1 MEQQQ
6 QTKGIGKESQLSK
19 IAAAVN
25 PGSMAE
31 ANPTAT
37 QSMISTFMQTFESSA
52 LELRDETN
60 DDQKELIKTMID
72 EITKLQTKNMKEFE
86 KAIGKIVGITKDLQN
101 SDNPLLQKLGKDMEE
116 KSREEVVKASGYT
129 LTGEKDTFLNRL
141 GRSVG
146 MNTEEEPVEK
156 NRQGIGKLVKGFAS
170 NLGRDVKRGFN
181 IAVGREAPEGS
192 FADNVFTSDEQKRE
206 RLLSRVD
213 AESNETKT
221 VSTND
226 TIKKVIEE
234 YFKEDK
240 QKSKSESSEKNSKE
254 TLTVSSLTEAF
265 KTALDQHFSES
276 KPSSTSSDKNTIES
290 SSDSSNSSEKNNIES
305 PSDSSMTK
313 SLEEFS
319 QESRKESNSS
329 SEENSLI
336 STLTDEQKNLY
347 SQFEKLMEEFN
358 KEEKST
364 EELENI
370 VKEINV
376 LNEKFV
382 AAYPSTKSPSVN
394 SEAQEDAAG
403 ISKDATIE
411 ALQKTADSNVL
422 IQEYSNTTQEKTTE
436 TVDVL
441 KEILE
446 LMKKMSADNQ
456 SGGAGGDGGDGGG
469 IDIDLP
475 DRRRGPRRSRGRLRA
490 RARMASRGIRGRVG
504 GLARGLVSGARTV
517 GSAILS
523 GGARTIGMLGLGTAG
538 ATGAAG
544 LATAGTAGLAATGA
558 TGAAGAAGAAGLG
571 TAGAAGLGAAG
582 ATGAAS
588 LGATGATGAA
598 GTAAGTAAAATK
610 STGFLGKI
618 ASGASSLG
626 SKAGSV
632 LSKASPG
639 LVKGLGFAG
648 RVAGKLA
655 LPLAA
660 GMAAYDGYKG
670 FNADPNAT
678 TGQKFK
684 NAGRNVLSGLTF
696 GLVDSTEDKM
706 AAGEYTGTQKGAV
719 EKPSGGGF
727 FSRNKGMVAGPAG
740 RESAAAAY
748 DKMSGNK
755 SSNIQPKAKES
766 TGNFFS
772 SNKGAIAGAALGPVG
787 MLAGAA
793 YDKMSSS
800 KAETGKNMDGAL
812 IEQGTEATKEKL
824 QINVPPPT
832 VINQGGGG
840 GQASPQLTFPG
851 GVGNVRSN
859 DPTWLMFQKRRA
871 VA

>member
-1 MEQQQ
+1 MNELDEKTGPIDNKGTAGPGVGQGRTIAQSGSAQQ
-6 QTKGIGKESQLSK
+6 KGVGKESQLSK

-25 PGSMAE
+25 PGSITE

-52 LELRDETN
+52 LEMREETN

-146 MNTEEEPVEK
+146 MNTDEEPVEK
-156 NRQGIGKLVKGFAS
+156 TREGIGKLAKGFAS
-170 NLGRDVKRGFN
+170 NVGGTLKRGFN

-213 AESNETKT
+213 SESNATQSVNAT
-221 VSTND
+221 D
-226 TIKKVIEE
+226 TFKKVIEE
-234 YFKEDK
+234 YFKEEK
-240 QKSKSESSEKNSKE
+240 KKSESPG
-254 TLTVSSLTEAF
+254 
-265 KTALDQHFSES
+265 KTALTEEQKKLLSEIKERS
-276 KPSSTSSDKNTIES
+276 ADVESTQSIVNDKRMQLSGDLE
-290 SSDSSNSSEKNNIES
+290 DG
-305 PSDSSMTK
+305 TK
-313 SLEEFS
+313 SDEEV
-319 QESRKESNSS
+319 KESAK
-329 SEENSLI
+329 ELDAVTEVLREK
-336 STLTDEQKNLY
+336 T
-347 SQFEKLMEEFN
+347 EKLTAVMDKYEE
-358 KEEKST
+358 SVGT
-364 EELENI
+364 
-370 VKEINV
+370 
-376 LNEKFV
+376 
-382 AAYPSTKSPSVN
+382 SKSPTIN
-394 SEAQEDAAG
+394 SEAQEDSAG

-422 IQEYSNTTQEKTTE
+422 IQEYSNTTQEKATE

-456 SGGAGGDGGDGGG
+456 SGGAGDDGGG
-469 IDIDLP
+469 DDGGMDIDLP

-504 GLARGLVSGARTV
+504 GLARGLVSGARTI
-517 GSAILS
+517 GSAVLS
-523 GGARTIGMLGLGTAG
+523 GGARTLGMLGLGTAGAAGAAGAAGVGTAG

-544 LATAGTAGLAATGA
+544 LAT
-558 TGAAGAAGAAGLG
+558 TGAAG
-571 TAGAAGLGAAG
+571 
-582 ATGAAS
+582 
-588 LGATGATGAA
+588 
-598 GTAAGTAAAATK
+598 AAGTAAAATK
-610 STGFLGKI
+610 STGFLSKI

-626 SKAGSV
+626 SKASGL
-632 LSKASPG
+632 LSKAPG
-639 LVKGLGFAG
+639 LTKGLGFAG

-706 AAGEYTGTQKGAV
+706 AAGEYTGTQKKPTAGNV
-719 EKPSGGGF
+719 EPAAKKDTGSF
-727 FSRNKGMVAGPAG
+727 FSK
-740 RESAAAAY
+740 
-748 DKMSGNK
+748 
-755 SSNIQPKAKES
+755 
-766 TGNFFS
+766 
-772 SNKGAIAGAALGPVG
+772 NKGAIAGAALGPVG

-800 KAETGKNMDGAL
+800 KSQTETGKNIDGAL
-812 IEQGTEATKEKL
+812 IEQGTTATKDKM

-840 GQASPQLTFPG
+840 GQAPPQITFPG

-859 DPTWLMFQKRRA
+859 DPTWLRFQERRA

>member
-156 NRQGIGKLVKGFAS
+156 TREGIGKLAKGFAS
-170 NLGRDVKRGFN
+170 NVGGTLKRGFN

-206 RLLSRVD
+206 RLLSRID
-213 AESNETKT
+213 SESNETQT
-221 VSTND
+221 VSANE

-240 QKSKSESSEKNSKE
+240 QKSESSEKTSKE

-276 KPSSTSSDKNTIES
+276 KSSTGSF
-290 SSDSSNSSEKNNIES
+290 EKNNIES
-305 PSDSSMTK
+305 SSDSSMTK
-313 SLEEFS
+313 SLEELF
-319 QESRKESNSS
+319 QESRKESSSSSEDSFQKSRNESSSSSEDSFQKSRNESSSS

-336 STLTDEQKNLY
+336 STLTDEQKKLY
-347 SQFEKLMEEFN
+347 SQFEKLMEEFDQA
-358 KEEKST
+358 KST

-382 AAYPSTKSPSVN
+382 AAYPSTKTPSVN

-422 IQEYSNTTQEKTTE
+422 LQEYSNTTQEKATE

-456 SGGAGGDGGDGGG
+456 SGGAGGNGGDGGDGGG
-469 IDIDLP
+469 MDIDLP
-475 DRRRGPRRSRGRLRA
+475 DRRRGPRRSRGRIRA

-538 ATGAAG
+538 AAGAAGLGTAGAAG
-544 LATAGTAGLAATGA
+544 LATT
-558 TGAAGAAGAAGLG
+558 GAAGAAGLG
-571 TAGAAGLGAAG
+571 TAGAAGATGAAGAAG
-582 ATGAAS
+582 ATGAA
-588 LGATGATGAA
+588 A
-598 GTAAGTAAAATK
+598 K

-626 SKAGSV
+626 SKASGL
-632 LSKASPG
+632 LSKAPG
-639 LVKGLGFAG
+639 LAKGLGFAG

-706 AAGEYTGTQKGAV
+706 AAGEYTGTQKKPKVGGV
-719 EKPSGGGF
+719 EPAAKKDTGSF
-727 FSRNKGMVAGPAG
+727 FSK
-740 RESAAAAY
+740 
-748 DKMSGNK
+748 
-755 SSNIQPKAKES
+755 
-766 TGNFFS
+766 
-772 SNKGAIAGAALGPVG
+772 NKGAIAGAALGPVG

-812 IEQGTEATKEKL
+812 IEQGTAATKEKM

-840 GQASPQLTFPG
+840 GQAQPQLTFPG
-851 GVGNVRSN
+851 GVGKVRTD
-859 DPTWLMFQKRRA
+859 DPTWLVFQKRRA

>member
-52 LELRDETN
+52 LELREETN

-101 SDNPLLQKLGKDMEE
+101 SDNPLLQKLGKEMEE
-116 KSREEVVKASGYT
+116 KSREEVVKASGFT

-146 MNTEEEPVEK
+146 MNTDEEPVEK
-156 NRQGIGKLVKGFAS
+156 TREGIGKLAKGFAS
-170 NLGRDVKRGFN
+170 NIGGTLKRGFN

-213 AESNETKT
+213 AESNETQS

-240 QKSKSESSEKNSKE
+240 QKSESSEKTSKE

-265 KTALDQHFSES
+265 KTALDQHFNES
-276 KPSSTSSDKNTIES
+276 KT
-290 SSDSSNSSEKNNIES
+290 SSNSSEKNNIES
-305 PSDSSMTK
+305 SSDSSMTK
-313 SLEEFS
+313 SLQEFS
-319 QESRKESNSS
+319 EESRKESSSS

-456 SGGAGGDGGDGGG
+456 SGAAGGDGGGM
-469 IDIDLP
+469 DIDLP

-538 ATGAAG
+538 AAGAAG
-544 LATAGTAGLAATGA
+544 LGT
-558 TGAAGAAGAAGLG
+558 AGAAGAAGLG
-571 TAGAAGLGAAG
+571 TAGAAGTAGLAATSATGTAGAAG
-582 ATGAAS
+582 AAGLGTA
-588 LGATGATGAA
+588 GATG
-598 GTAAGTAAAATK
+598 AAGTAAAATK

-727 FSRNKGMVAGPAG
+727 FSRNKGMVAGAALGPAG
-740 RESAAAAY
+740 MVAGTAY
-748 DKMSGNK
+748 DKMAGNK
-755 SSNIQPKAKES
+755 GSTNIEPKAKET

-772 SNKGAIAGAALGPVG
+772 KNAGLLAGAALGPAG
-787 MLAGAA
+787 MVAGAA

-800 KAETGKNMDGAL
+800 KAETGKNIDGAL
-812 IEQGTEATKEKL
+812 IEQGTEATKEKI

-832 VINQGGGG
+832 VINQGAAA
-840 GQASPQLTFPG
+840 GQTPPQITFPG
-851 GVGNVRSN
+851 GVGNVRTN

>member
-52 LELRDETN
+52 LELREETN

-146 MNTEEEPVEK
+146 MNTDEEPVEK
-156 NRQGIGKLVKGFAS
+156 NREGIGKLAKGFAS
-170 NLGRDVKRGFN
+170 NIGGTLKRGFN

-206 RLLSRVD
+206 RLLSRID
-213 AESNETKT
+213 SESNETQT
-221 VSTND
+221 VSANE

-240 QKSKSESSEKNSKE
+240 QKSESSEKTSKE

-276 KPSSTSSDKNTIES
+276 KSSTGSF
-290 SSDSSNSSEKNNIES
+290 EKNNIES
-305 PSDSSMTK
+305 SSDSSMTK
-313 SLEEFS
+313 SLEEFF
-319 QESRKESNSS
+319 QESRKESSSS

-347 SQFEKLMEEFN
+347 SQFEKLMEEFDQD
-358 KEEKST
+358 EKST

-382 AAYPSTKSPSVN
+382 AAYPSTKTPSVN

-456 SGGAGGDGGDGGG
+456 SGGAGGDGGDGGDASG
-469 IDIDLP
+469 MDIDLP
-475 DRRRGPRRSRGRLRA
+475 DRRRGPRRSRGRVRA

-544 LATAGTAGLAATGA
+544 LGTAGATGLAATGA
-558 TGAAGAAGAAGLG
+558 TGAAGLGTAGATGLAATGATGAAGLATTGAAGAAGLG
-571 TAGAAGLGAAG
+571 TAGAAGATGLGTAGAVGAAG
-582 ATGAAS
+582 ATGAA
-588 LGATGATGAA
+588 A
-598 GTAAGTAAAATK
+598 K

-626 SKAGSV
+626 SKVGSV

-840 GQASPQLTFPG
+840 GQSPPQITFPG
-851 GVGNVRSN
+851 GVGKVRTD
-859 DPTWLMFQKRRA
+859 DPTWLVFQKRRA

>member
-52 LELRDETN
+52 LEMREETN
-60 DDQKELIKTMID
+60 DDQKALIKTMIE

-86 KAIGKIVGITKDLQN
+86 KAIGKIVGITQDLQN
-101 SDNPLLQKLGKDMEE
+101 SDNPLLQKLGKEMEE

-146 MNTEEEPVEK
+146 MNTDEEPVEK
-156 NRQGIGKLVKGFAS
+156 NREGIGKLAKGFAS
-170 NLGRDVKRGFN
+170 NIGGTLKRGFN

-213 AESNETKT
+213 AESNETQ
-221 VSTND
+221 STNATD
-226 TIKKVIEE
+226 TFKKVIEE
-234 YFKEDK
+234 YFKEEK
-240 QKSKSESSEKNSKE
+240 KKSESSEKSA
-254 TLTVSSLTEAF
+254 LTE
-265 KTALDQHFSES
+265 
-276 KPSSTSSDKNTIES
+276 
-290 SSDSSNSSEKNNIES
+290 
-305 PSDSSMTK
+305 
-313 SLEEFS
+313 
-319 QESRKESNSS
+319 
-329 SEENSLI
+329 
-336 STLTDEQKNLY
+336 EQK
-347 SQFEKLMEEFN
+347 KLLSEIKDRRESVESTQSIVNDKTKQLSADLGDETKTPEEV
-358 KEEKST
+358 EKST
-364 EELENI
+364 KELDEVSEVLRQKTEELTAVMDKYEAS
-370 VKEINV
+370 VGT
-376 LNEKFV
+376 
-382 AAYPSTKSPSVN
+382 SKSPTIN

-446 LMKKMSADNQ
+446 LMKKMSSDNQ
-456 SGGAGGDGGDGGG
+456 SGAAGGDGGDGGDG
-469 IDIDLP
+469 GGMDIDLP
-475 DRRRGPRRSRGRLRA
+475 DRRRGPRRSRGRVRA

-538 ATGAAG
+538 AAGAAG
-544 LATAGTAGLAATGA
+544 LGTAGAAGA
-558 TGAAGAAGAAGLG
+558 AGLGTAGAAGAAGLGTAGAAGAAGLG

-588 LGATGATGAA
+588 LGATGATG
-598 GTAAGTAAAATK
+598 AAGTAAAATK

-727 FSRNKGMVAGPAG
+727 FSRNKGMVAGAALGPAG
-740 RESAAAAY
+740 MVAGAAY
-748 DKMSGNK
+748 DKMAGNK
-755 SSNIQPKAKES
+755 GSTNIEPKAKEN

-772 SNKGAIAGAALGPVG
+772 KNAGLMAGAALGPAG
-787 MLAGAA
+787 MVAGAA

-800 KAETGKNMDGAL
+800 KAETGKNIDGAL
-812 IEQGTEATKEKL
+812 IEQGTEATKEKI

-832 VINQGGGG
+832 VINQGAAV
-840 GQASPQLTFPG
+840 GQAPPQLTFPG

>member
-52 LELRDETN
+52 LELREETN

-101 SDNPLLQKLGKDMEE
+101 SDNPLLQKLGKEMEE

-156 NRQGIGKLVKGFAS
+156 TREGIGKLAKGFAS
-170 NLGRDVKRGFN
+170 NVGGTLKRGFN

-206 RLLSRVD
+206 RLLSRID
-213 AESNETKT
+213 SESNNTQT
-221 VSTND
+221 VSAND
-226 TIKKVIEE
+226 TFKKVIEE
-234 YFKEDK
+234 YFNEEKK
-240 QKSKSESSEKNSKE
+240 KSESSEKTSKE

-276 KPSSTSSDKNTIES
+276 KTSTGSFETNNIES
-290 SSDSSNSSEKNNIES
+290 SSDSST
-305 PSDSSMTK
+305 TK
-313 SLEEFS
+313 SLEEFFK
-319 QESRKESNSS
+319 ESRKESSSS
-329 SEENSLI
+329 SEEDSLI

-347 SQFEKLMEEFN
+347 SQFEKLMEEFDQ
-358 KEEKST
+358 EKST

-382 AAYPSTKSPSVN
+382 AAYPSTKTPSVN

-422 IQEYSNTTQEKTTE
+422 IQEYSNTTQEKATE

-469 IDIDLP
+469 LDIDLP
-475 DRRRGPRRSRGRLRA
+475 DRRRGPRRSRGRIRA

-544 LATAGTAGLAATGA
+544 LGT
-558 TGAAGAAGAAGLG
+558 AGAAGATGLG
-571 TAGAAGLGAAG
+571 TAGAAGAAG
-582 ATGAAS
+582 ATGAA
-588 LGATGATGAA
+588 A
-598 GTAAGTAAAATK
+598 K
-610 STGFLGKI
+610 STGFLSKI

-706 AAGEYTGTQKGAV
+706 AAGEYTGTQKKPKVGGV
-719 EKPSGGGF
+719 EPAAKKDTGSF
-727 FSRNKGMVAGPAG
+727 FSK
-740 RESAAAAY
+740 
-748 DKMSGNK
+748 
-755 SSNIQPKAKES
+755 
-766 TGNFFS
+766 
-772 SNKGAIAGAALGPVG
+772 NKGAIAGAALGPVG

-800 KAETGKNMDGAL
+800 KSQTETGKNIDGAL
-812 IEQGTEATKEKL
+812 IEQGTTATKDKM

-840 GQASPQLTFPG
+840 GQAPPQITFPG

-859 DPTWLMFQKRRA
+859 DPTWLRFQERRA

>member
-52 LELRDETN
+52 LELREETN

-101 SDNPLLQKLGKDMEE
+101 SDNQLLQKLGKDMEE

-156 NRQGIGKLVKGFAS
+156 TREGIGKLAKGFAS
-170 NLGRDVKRGFN
+170 NVGGTLKRGFN

-206 RLLSRVD
+206 RLLSRID
-213 AESNETKT
+213 SESNETQT
-221 VSTND
+221 VSANE

-240 QKSKSESSEKNSKE
+240 QKSESSEKTSKE

-276 KPSSTSSDKNTIES
+276 KSSTGSFEKNNIES
-290 SSDSSNSSEKNNIES
+290 SSDSST
-305 PSDSSMTK
+305 TK
-313 SLEEFS
+313 SLEELF
-319 QESRKESNSS
+319 QESRKESSSSSEDSFQKSRNESSSS

-336 STLTDEQKNLY
+336 STLTDEQKKLY
-347 SQFEKLMEEFN
+347 SQFEKLMEEFDQA
-358 KEEKST
+358 KST

-394 SEAQEDAAG
+394 SDAQEDSAG

-422 IQEYSNTTQEKTTE
+422 IQEYSNTTQEKATE

-469 IDIDLP
+469 MDIDLP
-475 DRRRGPRRSRGRLRA
+475 DRRRGPRRSRGRIRA

-538 ATGAAG
+538 AAGAAG
-544 LATAGTAGLAATGA
+544 LGAAGTAGLAATGA
-558 TGAAGAAGAAGLG
+558 AGATGLGTAGAAGAAGLG
-571 TAGAAGLGAAG
+571 TAGAAGATGLGTAGAAGAAG
-582 ATGAAS
+582 ATGAA
-588 LGATGATGAA
+588 A
-598 GTAAGTAAAATK
+598 K

-626 SKAGSV
+626 SKASGL
-632 LSKASPG
+632 LSKAPG
-639 LVKGLGFAG
+639 LAKGLGFAG

-727 FSRNKGMVAGPAG
+727 FSRNKGMVAGAALGPAG
-740 RESAAAAY
+740 MVAGAAY

-812 IEQGTEATKEKL
+812 IEQGTAATKEKM

-840 GQASPQLTFPG
+840 GQAQPQITFPG
-851 GVGNVRSN
+851 GVGKVRTD
-859 DPTWLMFQKRRA
+859 DPTWLVFQKRRA

>member
-1 MEQQQ
+1 MNELDEKTGPIDDKGTAGPGVGQGRTIAQSGSAQQ
-6 QTKGIGKESQLSK
+6 KGIGKESQLSK

-37 QSMISTFMQTFESSA
+37 QSMISTFMKTFESSA
-52 LELRDETN
+52 IEMREDTN

-86 KAIGKIVGITKDLQN
+86 KAIGKIVGISKDLQN
-101 SDNPLLQKLGKDMEE
+101 SDNPILQKLGKDMEE

-146 MNTEEEPVEK
+146 MNTEEEPIEK
-156 NRQGIGKLVKGFAS
+156 NRQGIGKLAKGFGS
-170 NLGRDVKRGFN
+170 SIGGTLKRGFN

-192 FADNVFTSDEQKRE
+192 FADSVFTSDEQKRE
-206 RLLSRVD
+206 RLMNRIDSE
-213 AESNETKT
+213 ANEKQ
-221 VSTND
+221 STSAND
-226 TIKKVIEE
+226 SFKKAIQEF
-234 YFKEDK
+234 FKEEKEKVQSKEPKEK
-240 QKSKSESSEKNSKE
+240 QKFQPIDK
-254 TLTVSSLTEAF
+254 LTDLTE
-265 KTALDQHFSES
+265 DQ
-276 KPSSTSSDKNTIES
+276 I
-290 SSDSSNSSEKNNIES
+290 
-305 PSDSSMTK
+305 K
-313 SLEEFS
+313 SLEEQGIAPAS
-319 QESRKESNSS
+319 EKDISYRKEGKPVSKDEINKTLAAS
-329 SEENSLI
+329 SE
-336 STLTDEQKNLY
+336 Q
-347 SQFEKLMEEFN
+347 
-358 KEEKST
+358 
-364 EELENI
+364 
-370 VKEINV
+370 
-376 LNEKFV
+376 
-382 AAYPSTKSPSVN
+382 
-394 SEAQEDAAG
+394 QEDTAG

-422 IQEYSNTTQEKTTE
+422 IQENSNIIQEKTTE

-456 SGGAGGDGGDGGG
+456 SGGAGGDGGDGGDG
-469 IDIDLP
+469 GGMDIDLP
-475 DRRRGPRRSRGRLRA
+475 DRRRGPRRSRGRIRA

-538 ATGAAG
+538 
-544 LATAGTAGLAATGA
+544 TAGLAAT
-558 TGAAGAAGAAGLG
+558 GAAGAAGLG
-571 TAGAAGLGAAG
+571 TAGAAGAAG
-582 ATGAAS
+582 ATGAA
-588 LGATGATGAA
+588 GAAGAGAAGAA
-598 GTAAGTAAAATK
+598 GTAGTAAAATK
-610 STGFLGKI
+610 STGLLGKI
-618 ASGASSLG
+618 AGGASSLG
-626 SKAGSV
+626 SKAGSI

-696 GLVDSTEDKM
+696 GMVDSTEDKM
-706 AAGEYTGTQKGAV
+706 AAGEYAGTQKKPKVGGV
-719 EKPSGGGF
+719 EPAAKKDTGSF
-727 FSRNKGMVAGPAG
+727 FSK
-740 RESAAAAY
+740 
-748 DKMSGNK
+748 
-755 SSNIQPKAKES
+755 
-766 TGNFFS
+766 
-772 SNKGAIAGAALGPVG
+772 NKGAIAGAALGPVG

-793 YDKMSSS
+793 YDKLSPS
-800 KAETGKNMDGAL
+800 KSKTETGKNMDGAL
-812 IEQGTEATKEKL
+812 IEQGTAATKDKM

-840 GQASPQLTFPG
+840 GQAPPQITFPG

-859 DPTWLMFQKRRA
+859 DPTWLRFQERRA

>member
-1 MEQQQ
+1 
-6 QTKGIGKESQLSK
+6 
-19 IAAAVN
+19 
-25 PGSMAE
+25 
-31 ANPTAT
+31 
-37 QSMISTFMQTFESSA
+37 MIE
-52 LELRDETN
+52 
-60 DDQKELIKTMID
+60 

-101 SDNPLLQKLGKDMEE
+101 SDNPLLQKLGKEMEE
-116 KSREEVVKASGYT
+116 KSREEVVKASGFT

-146 MNTEEEPVEK
+146 MNTDEEPVEK
-156 NRQGIGKLVKGFAS
+156 NREGIGKLAKGFAS
-170 NLGRDVKRGFN
+170 NIGGTLKRGFN

-213 AESNETKT
+213 SESNETQ
-221 VSTND
+221 STNATD
-226 TIKKVIEE
+226 TFKKVIEE
-234 YFKEDK
+234 YFKEEK
-240 QKSKSESSEKNSKE
+240 KKSESSEKSA
-254 TLTVSSLTEAF
+254 LTEEQ
-265 KTALDQHFSES
+265 KKLLSEIKDRS
-276 KPSSTSSDKNTIES
+276 ADVESTQSIVNDKRKQLSGDLE
-290 SSDSSNSSEKNNIES
+290 DG
-305 PSDSSMTK
+305 TK
-313 SLEEFS
+313 SDEEV
-319 QESRKESNSS
+319 KES
-329 SEENSLI
+329 SEELDAV
-336 STLTDEQKNLY
+336 TEVLREKT
-347 SQFEKLMEEFN
+347 EKLTAVMDKYEA
-358 KEEKST
+358 SVGT
-364 EELENI
+364 
-370 VKEINV
+370 
-376 LNEKFV
+376 
-382 AAYPSTKSPSVN
+382 SKSPPVN

-446 LMKKMSADNQ
+446 LMKKMSSDNQ
-456 SGGAGGDGGDGGG
+456 SGAAGGDGGDGGDG
-469 IDIDLP
+469 GGMDIDLP

-538 ATGAAG
+538 AAGAAG
-544 LATAGTAGLAATGA
+544 LGTAGAAGA
-558 TGAAGAAGAAGLG
+558 AGLGTAGAAGAAGLG

-588 LGATGATGAA
+588 LGATGATG
-598 GTAAGTAAAATK
+598 AAGTAAAATK

-727 FSRNKGMVAGPAG
+727 FSRNKGMVAGAALGPAG
-740 RESAAAAY
+740 MVAGAAY
-748 DKMSGNK
+748 DKMAGNK
-755 SSNIQPKAKES
+755 GSTNIEPKAKEN

-772 SNKGAIAGAALGPVG
+772 KNAGLMAGAALGPAG
-787 MLAGAA
+787 MVAGAA

-800 KAETGKNMDGAL
+800 KAETGKNIDGAL
-812 IEQGTEATKEKL
+812 IEQGTEATKEKI
-824 QINVPPPT
+824 QVNVPPPT

-840 GQASPQLTFPG
+840 GQAPPQLTFPG

>member
-1 MEQQQ
+1 MNELDEKTGPIDDKGTAGPGVGQGRTIAQSGSAQQ
-6 QTKGIGKESQLSK
+6 KGIGKESQLSK

-52 LELRDETN
+52 LEIREETN

-86 KAIGKIVGITKDLQN
+86 KAIGKIVGISKDLQN
-101 SDNPLLQKLGKDMEE
+101 SDNPILQKLGKDMEE

-129 LTGEKDTFLNRL
+129 LTGEKDTFLNRI

-146 MNTEEEPVEK
+146 MNTEEEPIEK
-156 NRQGIGKLVKGFAS
+156 NRQGIGKLAKGFGS
-170 NLGRDVKRGFN
+170 SIGGTLKRGFN

-206 RLLSRVD
+206 RLMNRIDSE
-213 AESNETKT
+213 ANEKQ
-221 VSTND
+221 STSAND
-226 TIKKVIEE
+226 SFKKAIQEF
-234 YFKEDK
+234 FKEEKEKVQSKEPKEK
-240 QKSKSESSEKNSKE
+240 QKFQPIDK
-254 TLTVSSLTEAF
+254 LTDLTE
-265 KTALDQHFSES
+265 DQ
-276 KPSSTSSDKNTIES
+276 I
-290 SSDSSNSSEKNNIES
+290 
-305 PSDSSMTK
+305 K
-313 SLEEFS
+313 SLEEQGIAPAS
-319 QESRKESNSS
+319 EKDISYRKDGKPVSKDEINKTLAAS
-329 SEENSLI
+329 SE
-336 STLTDEQKNLY
+336 Q
-347 SQFEKLMEEFN
+347 
-358 KEEKST
+358 
-364 EELENI
+364 
-370 VKEINV
+370 
-376 LNEKFV
+376 
-382 AAYPSTKSPSVN
+382 
-394 SEAQEDAAG
+394 QEDTAG

-422 IQEYSNTTQEKTTE
+422 IQENSNIIQEKTTE

-446 LMKKMSADNQ
+446 LMKKMSSESQ
-456 SGGAGGDGGDGGG
+456 SGGGGGGDDGGM
-469 IDIDLP
+469 DIDLP
-475 DRRRGPRRSRGRLRA
+475 DRKRSRGRMRA

-504 GLARGLVSGARTV
+504 GLARGLA
-517 GSAILS
+517 
-523 GGARTIGMLGLGTAG
+523 GGARTLGSAVLSGGTRTLGMLGLGT
-538 ATGAAG
+538 
-544 LATAGTAGLAATGA
+544 
-558 TGAAGAAGAAGLG
+558 AGAAGAAGLG
-571 TAGAAGLGAAG
+571 TAGAAGAAG
-582 ATGAAS
+582 VGT
-588 LGATGATGAA
+588 A
-598 GTAAGTAAAATK
+598 GTAGTAAAATK
-610 STGFLGKI
+610 STGLLGKI
-618 ASGASSLG
+618 AGGASSLG
-626 SKAGSV
+626 SKAGSI

-696 GLVDSTEDKM
+696 GMVDSTEDKM
-706 AAGEYTGTQKGAV
+706 AAGEYAGTQKKPKVGSV
-719 EKPSGGGF
+719 EPAAKKDTGSF
-727 FSRNKGMVAGPAG
+727 FSK
-740 RESAAAAY
+740 
-748 DKMSGNK
+748 
-755 SSNIQPKAKES
+755 
-766 TGNFFS
+766 
-772 SNKGAIAGAALGPVG
+772 NKGAIAGAALGPVG

-793 YDKMSSS
+793 YDKLSPS
-800 KAETGKNMDGAL
+800 KSKTETGKNMDGAL
-812 IEQGTEATKEKL
+812 IEQGTAATKDKM

-840 GQASPQLTFPG
+840 GQAPPQITFPG

-859 DPTWLMFQKRRA
+859 DPTWLRFQERRA

>member
-52 LELRDETN
+52 LELREETN

-101 SDNPLLQKLGKDMEE
+101 SDNPLLQKLGKEMEE

-146 MNTEEEPVEK
+146 MNTDEEPVEK
-156 NRQGIGKLVKGFAS
+156 NREGIGKLAKGFAS
-170 NLGRDVKRGFN
+170 NIGGTLKRGFN

-206 RLLSRVD
+206 RLLSRID
-213 AESNETKT
+213 SESNNTQT
-221 VSTND
+221 VSAND
-226 TIKKVIEE
+226 TFKKVIEE
-234 YFKEDK
+234 YFNEEKK
-240 QKSKSESSEKNSKE
+240 KSESSEKTSKE

-265 KTALDQHFSES
+265 KTALDQHFSDS
-276 KPSSTSSDKNTIES
+276 KTSTGSFETNNIES
-290 SSDSSNSSEKNNIES
+290 SSDSST
-305 PSDSSMTK
+305 TK
-313 SLEEFS
+313 SLEEFFK
-319 QESRKESNSS
+319 ESRKESSSS
-329 SEENSLI
+329 SEEDSLI

-347 SQFEKLMEEFN
+347 SQFEKLMEEFDQ
-358 KEEKST
+358 EKST

-382 AAYPSTKSPSVN
+382 AAYPSTKTPSVN
-394 SEAQEDAAG
+394 SEEQEDSAG

-456 SGGAGGDGGDGGG
+456 SGGAGGDGGDGGDG
-469 IDIDLP
+469 GGMDIDLP
-475 DRRRGPRRSRGRLRA
+475 DRRRGPRRSRGRIRA

-538 ATGAAG
+538 A
-544 LATAGTAGLAATGA
+544 
-558 TGAAGAAGAAGLG
+558 AGAAGLG
-571 TAGAAGLGAAG
+571 TAGAAGLAATGATGAAGLGTAGAAGATGLGTAGAAGATGLGTAGAAGAAG
-582 ATGAAS
+582 ATGAA
-588 LGATGATGAA
+588 A
-598 GTAAGTAAAATK
+598 K
-610 STGFLGKI
+610 STGFLSKI

-706 AAGEYTGTQKGAV
+706 AAGEYTGTQKKPKVGGV
-719 EKPSGGGF
+719 EPAAKKDTGSF
-727 FSRNKGMVAGPAG
+727 FSK
-740 RESAAAAY
+740 
-748 DKMSGNK
+748 
-755 SSNIQPKAKES
+755 
-766 TGNFFS
+766 
-772 SNKGAIAGAALGPVG
+772 NKGAIAGAALGPVG

-800 KAETGKNMDGAL
+800 KSQTETGKNIDGAL
-812 IEQGTEATKEKL
+812 IEQGTKETKDKM

-840 GQASPQLTFPG
+840 GQAPPQITFPG

-859 DPTWLMFQKRRA
+859 DPTWLRFQERRA

>member
-52 LELRDETN
+52 LEMREETN
-60 DDQKELIKTMID
+60 DDQKALIKTMIE

-101 SDNPLLQKLGKDMEE
+101 SDNPLLQKLGKEMEE

-146 MNTEEEPVEK
+146 MNTDEEPVEK
-156 NRQGIGKLVKGFAS
+156 NREGIGKLAKGFAS
-170 NLGRDVKRGFN
+170 NIGGTLKRGFN

-213 AESNETKT
+213 AESNETQ
-221 VSTND
+221 STNATD
-226 TIKKVIEE
+226 TFKKVIEE
-234 YFKEDK
+234 YFKEEK
-240 QKSKSESSEKNSKE
+240 KKSESSEKSA
-254 TLTVSSLTEAF
+254 LTE
-265 KTALDQHFSES
+265 
-276 KPSSTSSDKNTIES
+276 
-290 SSDSSNSSEKNNIES
+290 
-305 PSDSSMTK
+305 
-313 SLEEFS
+313 
-319 QESRKESNSS
+319 
-329 SEENSLI
+329 
-336 STLTDEQKNLY
+336 EQK
-347 SQFEKLMEEFN
+347 KLLSEIKDRRESVESTQSIVNDKTKQLSADLGDETKTPEEV
-358 KEEKST
+358 EKST
-364 EELENI
+364 KELDEVSEVLRQKTEELTAVMDKYEAS
-370 VKEINV
+370 VGT
-376 LNEKFV
+376 
-382 AAYPSTKSPSVN
+382 SKSPTIN

-446 LMKKMSADNQ
+446 LMKKMSSDNQ
-456 SGGAGGDGGDGGG
+456 SGAAGGDGGDGGDG
-469 IDIDLP
+469 GGMDIDLP
-475 DRRRGPRRSRGRLRA
+475 DRRRGPRRSRGRVRA

-538 ATGAAG
+538 AAGAAG
-544 LATAGTAGLAATGA
+544 LGTAGAAGA
-558 TGAAGAAGAAGLG
+558 AGLGTAGAAGAAGLGTAGAAGAAGLG

-588 LGATGATGAA
+588 LGATGATG
-598 GTAAGTAAAATK
+598 AAGTAAAATK

-727 FSRNKGMVAGPAG
+727 FSRNKGMVAGAALGPAG
-740 RESAAAAY
+740 MVAGAAY
-748 DKMSGNK
+748 DKMAGNK
-755 SSNIQPKAKES
+755 GSTNIEPKAKEN

-772 SNKGAIAGAALGPVG
+772 KNAGLMAGAALGPAG
-787 MLAGAA
+787 MVAGAA

-800 KAETGKNMDGAL
+800 KAETGKNIDGAL
-812 IEQGTEATKEKL
+812 IEQGTEATKEKI

-832 VINQGGGG
+832 VINQGAAV
-840 GQASPQLTFPG
+840 GQAPPQLTFPG

>member
-1 MEQQQ
+1 MNELDEKTGPIDDKGTAGPGVGQGRTIAQSGSAQQ
-6 QTKGIGKESQLSK
+6 KGIGKESQLSK

-52 LELRDETN
+52 LEMREETN
-60 DDQKELIKTMID
+60 DDQKALIKTMIE

-101 SDNPLLQKLGKDMEE
+101 SDNPLLQKLGKEMEE

-146 MNTEEEPVEK
+146 MNTDEEPVEK
-156 NRQGIGKLVKGFAS
+156 NREGIGKLAKGFAS
-170 NLGRDVKRGFN
+170 NIGGTLKRGFN

-213 AESNETKT
+213 SESNETQSANAT
-221 VSTND
+221 D
-226 TIKKVIEE
+226 TFKKVIEE
-234 YFKEDK
+234 YFKEEK
-240 QKSKSESSEKNSKE
+240 KKSESSEKSA
-254 TLTVSSLTEAF
+254 LTEEQ
-265 KTALDQHFSES
+265 KKLLSEIKDRS
-276 KPSSTSSDKNTIES
+276 ADVESTQSIVNDKRKQLSGDLE
-290 SSDSSNSSEKNNIES
+290 DG
-305 PSDSSMTK
+305 TK
-313 SLEEFS
+313 SDEEV
-319 QESRKESNSS
+319 KESAKELDEV
-329 SEENSLI
+329 SEVLR
-336 STLTDEQKNLY
+336 QK
-347 SQFEKLMEEFN
+347 
-358 KEEKST
+358 T
-364 EELENI
+364 EELTAVMDKYEAS
-370 VKEINV
+370 VGT
-376 LNEKFV
+376 
-382 AAYPSTKSPSVN
+382 SKSPTIN
-394 SEAQEDAAG
+394 SETQEDAAG

-446 LMKKMSADNQ
+446 LMKKMSSDNQ
-456 SGGAGGDGGDGGG
+456 SGAAGGDGGDGGDG
-469 IDIDLP
+469 GGMDIDLP
-475 DRRRGPRRSRGRLRA
+475 DRRRGSRRSRGRVRA

-538 ATGAAG
+538 AAGAAG
-544 LATAGTAGLAATGA
+544 LGTAGAAGA
-558 TGAAGAAGAAGLG
+558 AGLGTAGAAGAAGLGTAGAAGAAGLG

-588 LGATGATGAA
+588 LGATGATG
-598 GTAAGTAAAATK
+598 AAGTAAAATK

-727 FSRNKGMVAGPAG
+727 FSRNKGMVAGAALGPAG
-740 RESAAAAY
+740 MVAGAAY
-748 DKMSGNK
+748 DKMAGNK
-755 SSNIQPKAKES
+755 GSTNIEPKAKEN

-772 SNKGAIAGAALGPVG
+772 KNAGLMAGAALGPAG
-787 MLAGAA
+787 MVAGAA

-800 KAETGKNMDGAL
+800 KAETGKNIDGAL
-812 IEQGTEATKEKL
+812 IEQGTEATKEKI

-840 GQASPQLTFPG
+840 QAPPQLTFPG

>member
-52 LELRDETN
+52 LEMREETN
-60 DDQKELIKTMID
+60 DDQKALIKTMID

-101 SDNPLLQKLGKDMEE
+101 SDNPLLQKLGKEMEE

-156 NRQGIGKLVKGFAS
+156 NRQGIGKLAKGFAS
-170 NLGRDVKRGFN
+170 NIGGTLKRGFN

-192 FADNVFTSDEQKRE
+192 FADSVFTSDEQKRE

-213 AESNETKT
+213 SESNETQ
-221 VSTND
+221 STNATD
-226 TIKKVIEE
+226 TFKKVIEE
-234 YFKEDK
+234 YFKEEK
-240 QKSKSESSEKNSKE
+240 KKSESSEKSA
-254 TLTVSSLTEAF
+254 LTEEQKKLLSEIKDRRESVESTQSIVND
-265 KTALDQHFSES
+265 KTKQLSADLGDE
-276 KPSSTSSDKNTIES
+276 
-290 SSDSSNSSEKNNIES
+290 
-305 PSDSSMTK
+305 TK
-313 SLEEFS
+313 SPEEV
-319 QESRKESNSS
+319 
-329 SEENSLI
+329 
-336 STLTDEQKNLY
+336 
-347 SQFEKLMEEFN
+347 
-358 KEEKST
+358 EKST
-364 EELENI
+364 KELDEVSEVLRQKTEELTAVMDKYEAS
-370 VKEINV
+370 VGT
-376 LNEKFV
+376 
-382 AAYPSTKSPSVN
+382 SKSPIIN
-394 SEAQEDAAG
+394 SEAEEDAAG

-446 LMKKMSADNQ
+446 LMKKMSSDNQ
-456 SGGAGGDGGDGGG
+456 SGAAGGDGGGM
-469 IDIDLP
+469 DIDLP
-475 DRRRGPRRSRGRLRA
+475 DRRRGPRRSRGRVRA

-538 ATGAAG
+538 AAGAAG
-544 LATAGTAGLAATGA
+544 LGTAGAAGTAGLAATGA
-558 TGAAGAAGAAGLG
+558 TGTAGAAGAAGTAGLAATGATGTAGAAGAAGLG
-571 TAGAAGLGAAG
+571 TAGA
-582 ATGAAS
+582 TG
-588 LGATGATGAA
+588 
-598 GTAAGTAAAATK
+598 AAGTAAAATK

-727 FSRNKGMVAGPAG
+727 FSRNKGMVAGAALGPAG
-740 RESAAAAY
+740 MVAGAAY
-748 DKMSGNK
+748 DKMAGNK
-755 SSNIQPKAKES
+755 GSTNIEPKAKET

-772 SNKGAIAGAALGPVG
+772 KNAGLLAGAALGPAG
-787 MLAGAA
+787 MVAGAA

-800 KAETGKNMDGAL
+800 KAETGKNIDGAL
-812 IEQGTEATKEKL
+812 IEQGTEATKEKI

-840 GQASPQLTFPG
+840 GQAPPQLTFPG

>member
-6 QTKGIGKESQLSK
+6 QTKGNGKESQLSK

-52 LELRDETN
+52 LEMREETN

-101 SDNPLLQKLGKDMEE
+101 SDNPLLRKLGKEMEE

-146 MNTEEEPVEK
+146 MNTEEEPIEK
-156 NRQGIGKLVKGFAS
+156 NRQGIGKLAKGFGS
-170 NLGRDVKRGFN
+170 SIGGTLKRGFN

-213 AESNETKT
+213 SESNATQSVNAT
-221 VSTND
+221 D
-226 TIKKVIEE
+226 TFKKVIEE
-234 YFKEDK
+234 YFKEEK
-240 QKSKSESSEKNSKE
+240 KKSESSG
-254 TLTVSSLTEAF
+254 
-265 KTALDQHFSES
+265 KTALTEEQKKLLSEIKERRES
-276 KPSSTSSDKNTIES
+276 VESTQSIVNDKRKQLSGDLE
-290 SSDSSNSSEKNNIES
+290 DG
-305 PSDSSMTK
+305 TK
-313 SLEEFS
+313 SDEEI
-319 QESRKESNSS
+319 KESAK
-329 SEENSLI
+329 ELDAVTEVLREK
-336 STLTDEQKNLY
+336 T
-347 SQFEKLMEEFN
+347 EKLTAVMGKYEE
-358 KEEKST
+358 SVGT
-364 EELENI
+364 
-370 VKEINV
+370 
-376 LNEKFV
+376 
-382 AAYPSTKSPSVN
+382 SKSPTIN

-446 LMKKMSADNQ
+446 LMKKMSASNQ
-456 SGGAGGDGGDGGG
+456 SGGSGGDGGDDGD

-475 DRRRGPRRSRGRLRA
+475 DRRRGPRRSRGRVRA

-523 GGARTIGMLGLGTAG
+523 GGARTLGMLGLGTAGAAGAAGVGTAG

-544 LATAGTAGLAATGA
+544 LAT
-558 TGAAGAAGAAGLG
+558 TGAAGAAGAAGVG
-571 TAGAAGLGAAG
+571 TAGAAG
-582 ATGAAS
+582 
-588 LGATGATGAA
+588 
-598 GTAAGTAAAATK
+598 AAGTAAAATK
-610 STGFLGKI
+610 STGFLSKI

-626 SKAGSV
+626 SKASGL
-632 LSKASPG
+632 LSKAPG
-639 LVKGLGFAG
+639 LAKGLGFAG

-706 AAGEYTGTQKGAV
+706 AAGEYTGTQKKPKVGGVEPAPKNKSNVSAAAKQTIARKAEVSGTPKAKAEAEKTKETAKPKAV
-719 EKPSGGGF
+719 ETVKEATEPKKKQEAAPSLDAVDK
-727 FSRNKGMVAGPAG
+727 SIKGNVAEIDPKGKWAKLKDGKIVDPDFPNDADSNN
-740 RESAAAAY
+740 SAAAAY
-748 DKMSGNK
+748 KLSQKSGKIESKGNQTGDQL
-755 SSNIQPKAKES
+755 SPKKT
-766 TGNFFS
+766 TG
-772 SNKGAIAGAALGPVG
+772 KT
-787 MLAGAA
+787 
-793 YDKMSSS
+793 
-800 KAETGKNMDGAL
+800 ETGKNIDGAL
-812 IEQGTEATKEKL
+812 IEQGTAETKDKV
-824 QINVPPPT
+824 QVNVPPPT

-840 GQASPQLTFPG
+840 GQAPPQITFPG
-851 GVGNVRSN
+851 GVGNVRTTDS
-859 DPTWLMFQKRRA
+859 TFQRFQDRRA
-871 VA
+871 VG

>member
-37 QSMISTFMQTFESSA
+37 QSMISTFMQTFQASA
-52 LELRDETN
+52 LELQEDTS
-60 DDQKELIKTMID
+60 DDQKQLIKTMID

-101 SDNPLLQKLGKDMEE
+101 SDNPILQKLGKEMEE

-156 NRQGIGKLVKGFAS
+156 NRQGIGKLAKGFAS
-170 NLGRDVKRGFN
+170 NIGRDVKRGFG

-206 RLLSRVD
+206 RLMSRID
-213 AESNETKT
+213 AESNETKS
-221 VSTND
+221 VSATD
-226 TIKKVIEE
+226 TFKKVIEE
-234 YFKEDK
+234 YFKEEK
-240 QKSKSESSEKNSKE
+240 QKTDSLDKE
-254 TLTVSSLTEAF
+254 
-265 KTALDQHFSES
+265 
-276 KPSSTSSDKNTIES
+276 NTG
-290 SSDSSNSSEKNNIES
+290 
-305 PSDSSMTK
+305 
-313 SLEEFS
+313 
-319 QESRKESNSS
+319 
-329 SEENSLI
+329 
-336 STLTDEQKNLY
+336 
-347 SQFEKLMEEFN
+347 N
-358 KEEKST
+358 K
-364 EELENI
+364 
-370 VKEINV
+370 
-376 LNEKFV
+376 
-382 AAYPSTKSPSVN
+382 KSPGIT

-411 ALQKTADSNVL
+411 ALQKTAESNVL
-422 IQEYSNTTQEKTTE
+422 IQENSNTIQEKTTE

-446 LMKKMSADNQ
+446 LIKKMSSENA
-456 SGGAGGDGGDGGG
+456 SGGGGGDGGSDMGGG

-475 DRRRGPRRSRGRLRA
+475 DRRRSRGRTRA
-490 RARMASRGIRGRVG
+490 RARIAARGIRGKVG
-504 GLARGLVSGARTV
+504 GLARGLVSGARTIGGAV
-517 GSAILS
+517 LS

-538 ATGAAG
+538 ATGAVGASG
-544 LATAGTAGLAATGA
+544 L
-558 TGAAGAAGAAGLG
+558 GAAGAAGLGTVGATGAAGLG
-571 TAGAAGLGAAG
+571 TAGAAGLG
-582 ATGAAS
+582 TV
-588 LGATGATGAA
+588 GATGAA
-598 GTAAGTAAAATK
+598 GLGTVGATGAAGLGTVGAAGAAGAAAK

-626 SKAGSV
+626 SKASGI
-632 LSKASPG
+632 LSKAPG
-639 LVKGLGFAG
+639 LAKGLGFAG

-660 GMAAYDGYKG
+660 GMAVYDSYKG

-696 GLVDSTEDKM
+696 GMVDSTEDKM
-706 AAGEYTGTQKGAV
+706 ASGEYAGTQKKPKVGKV
-719 EKPSGGGF
+719 EPAAKKDTGSF
-727 FSRNKGMVAGPAG
+727 FSN
-740 RESAAAAY
+740 
-748 DKMSGNK
+748 
-755 SSNIQPKAKES
+755 
-766 TGNFFS
+766 
-772 SNKGAIAGAALGPVG
+772 NKGAITGAALGPVG

-793 YDKMSSS
+793 YDKMSPS
-800 KAETGKNMDGAL
+800 KSQAETGKNIDGAL
-812 IEQGTEATKEKL
+812 IEQGTQATKDKI

-840 GQASPQLTFPG
+840 QAPPQLTFPG

-859 DPTWLMFQKRRA
+859 DPTWLRFQERRA

>member
-52 LELRDETN
+52 LELREETN
-60 DDQKELIKTMID
+60 DDQKALIKTMIE

-101 SDNPLLQKLGKDMEE
+101 SDNPLLQKLGKEMEE

-146 MNTEEEPVEK
+146 MNTDEEPVEK
-156 NRQGIGKLVKGFAS
+156 TREGIGKLAKGFAS
-170 NLGRDVKRGFN
+170 NIGGTLKRGFN

-213 AESNETKT
+213 SESNETQ
-221 VSTND
+221 STNATD
-226 TIKKVIEE
+226 TFKKVIEE
-234 YFKEDK
+234 YFKEEK
-240 QKSKSESSEKNSKE
+240 KKSESSEKSA
-254 TLTVSSLTEAF
+254 LTEEQ
-265 KTALDQHFSES
+265 KKLLSEIKDRRES
-276 KPSSTSSDKNTIES
+276 VESTLSIVNDKIKQNLVVSGDE
-290 SSDSSNSSEKNNIES
+290 
-305 PSDSSMTK
+305 TK
-313 SLEEFS
+313 SPEEV
-319 QESRKESNSS
+319 
-329 SEENSLI
+329 
-336 STLTDEQKNLY
+336 
-347 SQFEKLMEEFN
+347 
-358 KEEKST
+358 EKST
-364 EELENI
+364 KELNEVSEVLRQKTEELTAVMDKYEAS
-370 VKEINV
+370 VGT
-376 LNEKFV
+376 
-382 AAYPSTKSPSVN
+382 SKSPTIN

-446 LMKKMSADNQ
+446 LMKKMSSDNQ
-456 SGGAGGDGGDGGG
+456 SGAAGGDGGDGGDG
-469 IDIDLP
+469 GGMDIDLP

-538 ATGAAG
+538 AAGAAG
-544 LATAGTAGLAATGA
+544 LGTAGAAGA
-558 TGAAGAAGAAGLG
+558 AGLGTAGAAGAAGLGTAGAAGAAGLG
-571 TAGAAGLGAAG
+571 TAGAAGLGATG

-588 LGATGATGAA
+588 LGATGATG
-598 GTAAGTAAAATK
+598 AAGTAAAATK

-727 FSRNKGMVAGPAG
+727 FSRNKGMVAGAALGPAG
-740 RESAAAAY
+740 MVAGAAY
-748 DKMSGNK
+748 DKMAGNK
-755 SSNIQPKAKES
+755 GSTNIEPKAKEN

-772 SNKGAIAGAALGPVG
+772 KNAGLMAGAALGPAG
-787 MLAGAA
+787 MVAGAA

-800 KAETGKNMDGAL
+800 KAETGKNIDGAL
-812 IEQGTEATKEKL
+812 IEQGTEATKEKI
-824 QINVPPPT
+824 QVNVPPPT

-840 GQASPQLTFPG
+840 GQAPPQLTFPG
-851 GVGNVRSN
+851 GVGNVRTN

>member
-52 LELRDETN
+52 LELREETN

-101 SDNPLLQKLGKDMEE
+101 SDNPLLQKLGKEMEE

-146 MNTEEEPVEK
+146 MNTDEEPVEK
-156 NRQGIGKLVKGFAS
+156 NREGIGKLAKGFAS
-170 NLGRDVKRGFN
+170 NIGGTLKRGFN

-206 RLLSRVD
+206 RLLSRID
-213 AESNETKT
+213 SESNETQ
-221 VSTND
+221 STNATD
-226 TIKKVIEE
+226 TFKKVIEE
-234 YFKEDK
+234 YFKEEK
-240 QKSKSESSEKNSKE
+240 KKSESSEKSA
-254 TLTVSSLTEAF
+254 LTEEQKKLLSEIKDRRESVKSTQSIVND
-265 KTALDQHFSES
+265 KTKQLSADLGDE
-276 KPSSTSSDKNTIES
+276 
-290 SSDSSNSSEKNNIES
+290 
-305 PSDSSMTK
+305 TK
-313 SLEEFS
+313 SPEEV
-319 QESRKESNSS
+319 
-329 SEENSLI
+329 
-336 STLTDEQKNLY
+336 
-347 SQFEKLMEEFN
+347 
-358 KEEKST
+358 EKST
-364 EELENI
+364 KELDEVSEVLRQKTEELTAVMDKYEAS
-370 VKEINV
+370 VGT
-376 LNEKFV
+376 
-382 AAYPSTKSPSVN
+382 SKSPTIN

-446 LMKKMSADNQ
+446 LMKKMSSDNQ
-456 SGGAGGDGGDGGG
+456 SGAAGGDGGDGGDG
-469 IDIDLP
+469 GGMDIDLP

-538 ATGAAG
+538 AAGAAG
-544 LATAGTAGLAATGA
+544 LGTAGAAGA
-558 TGAAGAAGAAGLG
+558 AGLGTAGAAGAAGLGTAGAAGAAGLG

-588 LGATGATGAA
+588 LGATGATG
-598 GTAAGTAAAATK
+598 AAGTAAAATK

-727 FSRNKGMVAGPAG
+727 FSRNKGMVAGAALGPAG
-740 RESAAAAY
+740 MVAGAAY
-748 DKMSGNK
+748 DKMAGNK
-755 SSNIQPKAKES
+755 GSTNIEPKTKEN

-772 SNKGAIAGAALGPVG
+772 KNAGLMAGAALGPAG
-787 MLAGAA
+787 MVAGAA

-800 KAETGKNMDGAL
+800 KAETGKNIDGAL
-812 IEQGTEATKEKL
+812 IEQGTEATKEKI

-832 VINQGGGG
+832 VINQGAAA
-840 GQASPQLTFPG
+840 GQAPPQLTFPG